1 MNGSHVTHLLAAYTE
16 GQLSP
21 RRSAAVRAHLVSCP
35 ACRSRL
41 AAHER
46 LAADLRLALRHGPA
60 LRSEQIAAWWA
71 AIQAR
76 RFAPARPL
84 ALALL
89 APLVLSLAL
98 LAIPFVMSGAGSASL
113 NTIDGTVALL
123 NVDATLAPPA
133 IVYRSTP
140 ARVYAPDLTSTTQT
154 SELAQPPAATQP
166 PAPAGP

>member
-21 RRSAAVRAHLVSCP
+21 RRSAAVRAHLASCP

-46 LAADLRLALRHGPA
+46 LAADLRLALRYGPA

-71 AIQAR
+71 AITAR
-76 RFAPARPL
+76 RIAPARPH

-89 APLVLSLAL
+89 APLALTLVL
-98 LAIPFVMSGAGSASL
+98 LAVPFAISGAGPGWPHAPGGTIASL
-113 NTIDGTVALL
+113 SI
-123 NVDATLAPPA
+123 DATLAPPA
-133 IVYRSTP
+133 IVYQSTP
-140 ARVYAPDLTSTTQT
+140 ARAAASDLTGTAQT
-154 SELAQPPAATQP
+154 PGLAQPPAATQP